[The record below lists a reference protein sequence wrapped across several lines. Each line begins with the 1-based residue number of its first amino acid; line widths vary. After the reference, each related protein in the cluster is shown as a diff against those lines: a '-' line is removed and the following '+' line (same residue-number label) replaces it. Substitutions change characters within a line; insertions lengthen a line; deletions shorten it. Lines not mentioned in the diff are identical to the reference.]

1 MIGTLDRY
9 LLKSLLIDYLIA
21 LSVMLSLYVVLDL
34 FVNMDEFTE
43 QKFTLVRTLRNIAS
57 YYGPNLLLYQAE
69 LSGVITLF
77 ACLATVARARR
88 QNEMTAMLASGVSL
102 YRVAAPVIA
111 FGLCTTA
118 LLVVNTELLIPQV
131 AHLLA
136 RDRDDVDGKHAYE
149 VLFLRDRDRA
159 LVSAGRF
166 HPNTRDL
173 ERLLVLCRDEGGVV
187 VRTVEADR
195 ATWESVGPLPKQGKW
210 RLQRGSERIRLE
222 GAPSALGPQ
231 ENEMVN
237 PIEWYESDLSPEV
250 IQLRQTEGWVRFL
263 SVVQLDELLQ
273 SNPPDRASVVQTKHS
288 RIAAPIVAMVL
299 LMLGLPFFLDR
310 SPANILNDAGW
321 CMAVCGLCYVAT
333 FVAQSMRT
341 SSESALPA
349 WIPIFVFAT
358 LAMVLVDR
366 IKT

>member
-1 MIGTLDRY
+1 MGTLDRY
-9 LLKSLLIDYLIA
+9 LLRSLLFDYLVA
-21 LSVMLSLYVVLDL
+21 LGVMLSLYVVLDL

-43 QKFTLVRTLRNIAS
+43 QKFGLARTLRNIAS
-57 YYGPNLLLYQAE
+57 YYGPNLLLYHAE
-69 LSGVITLF
+69 LSGVIMLF

-102 YRVAAPVIA
+102 YRVAAPVMA
-111 FGLCTTA
+111 FGIAATT
-118 LLVVNTELLIPQV
+118 LLAVNTELLIPRV

-149 VLFLRDRDRA
+149 VLFLRDRERA

-166 HPNTRDL
+166 HPGTRDL
-173 ERLLVLCRDEGGVV
+173 ERLLVLCRDEHGVV

-195 ATWESVGPLPKQGKW
+195 ATWEAVSPIPGAGRW
-210 RLQRGSERIRLE
+210 RLQRGLERVRT
-222 GAPSALGPQ
+222 AVPASALGPQ
-231 ENEMVN
+231 TNESVQ
-237 PIEWYESDLSPEV
+237 PLDVYESDLSPEV

-263 SVVQLDELLQ
+263 SVAQLDELLRSQ
-273 SNPPDRASVVQTKHS
+273 PPDRAAIVQTKHN
-288 RIAAPIVAMVL
+288 RIAGPIVAMVML
-299 LMLGLPFFLDR
+299 LLGLPFFLDR
-310 SPANILNDAGW
+310 SPANLLNDAGW
-321 CMAVCGLCYVAT
+321 CMVACGLCYVST
-333 FVAQSMRT
+333 FVAQSIRT

-358 LAMVLVDR
+358 LAMVLIDR

>member
-9 LLKSLLIDYLIA
+9 LLRSLLLDYVIA
-21 LSVMLSLYVVLDL
+21 LGVMLSLYVVLDL

-57 YYGPNLLLYQAE
+57 YYGPNLLLYHAE

-77 ACLATVARARR
+77 ACLATIARARR

-111 FGLCTTA
+111 FGICTTG
-118 LLVVNTELLIPQV
+118 LLVLNTEVFIPKV

-149 VLFLRDRDRA
+149 VLFLRDRERA
-159 LVSAGRF
+159 LLSAGRF
-166 HPNTRDL
+166 HPGTRDL
-173 ERLLVLCRDEGGVV
+173 ERLLVLCRDESGAV

-195 ATWESVGPLPKQGKW
+195 AEWESKPLLPKEGRW
-210 RLQRGSERIRLE
+210 RLQRGSERLRMDASQS
-222 GAPSALGPQ
+222 GLGPQ
-231 ENEMVN
+231 NNEIVN
-237 PIEWYESDLSPEV
+237 PIDWYESELSPEE

-263 SVVQLDELLQ
+263 SVSQLDDLLRA
-273 SNPPDRASVVQTKHS
+273 NPPDRTSVIQTKHS
-288 RIAAPIVAMVL
+288 RIAAPIVSMVL
-299 LMLGLPFFLDR
+299 LLLGLPFFLDR

-321 CMAVCGLCYVAT
+321 SMVVCGLCYVAT

-341 SSESALPA
+341 STESALPA